1 MMAENYKDAIVK
13 HQDPTF
19 IKRHIA
25 MAAPDSSNNSY
36 LSILCCNYKLAKY
49 FASPVLNSA
58 ASMTHL
64 ASASTECV
72 GTTKSRFSQSCS
84 NLSNI
89 DEKKYDEENARFLD
103 EGKIR
108 LTLRGRI
115 FQCLSKSFHYLVF
128 ICFVILL
135 FMFIYASFVI

>member
-19 IKRHIA
+19 IKRHLT
-25 MAAPDSSNNSY
+25 MAAPDSSNKS
-36 LSILCCNYKLAKY
+36 LMSILCCNYKLAKY
-49 FASPVLNSA
+49 LASPVLNSA

-72 GTTKSRFSQSCS
+72 GTTRSRFSQSCS
-84 NLSNI
+84 NFTSI
-89 DEKKYDEENARFLD
+89 DEEKYDEENARFLD

-115 FQCLSKSFHYLVF
+115 LQCLSKSIHYVVF
-128 ICFVILL
+128 FCFIVLL